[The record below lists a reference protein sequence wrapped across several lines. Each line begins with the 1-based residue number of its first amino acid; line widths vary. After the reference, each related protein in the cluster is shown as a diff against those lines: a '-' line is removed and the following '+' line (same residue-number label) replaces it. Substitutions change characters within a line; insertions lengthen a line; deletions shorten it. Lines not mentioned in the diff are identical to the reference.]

1 MIHFAVH
8 ALERSHSMK
17 LLLRRSVTV
26 IASAAVVTLLM
37 AGGYPLGAQESKTTK
52 SQTSKGK
59 QSSKTEAPADDES
72 ASKGKG
78 TGRVAPPDPTHRV
91 PPGYAKLGLTDQQKE
106 SLYKI
111 QAKYYPQIQALEKQV
126 DALRARRE
134 TEFEA
139 VLTSAQKKRLADQEE
154 QKKAESAAR
163 KAAAAKAL
171 EKTGG

>member
-1 MIHFAVH
+1 
-8 ALERSHSMK
+8 MK
-17 LLLRRSVTV
+17 PLLRRSVTV
-26 IASAAVVTLLM
+26 FTSAAVLTLLM
-37 AGGYPLGAQESKTTK
+37 TGGYPLGAQEGKSTR
-52 SQTSKGK
+52 SQTSKAKQAGK
-59 QSSKTEAPADDES
+59 ADAPAADES

-139 VLTSAQKKRLADQEE
+139 VLTPAQKKRLAEQEQ
-154 QKKAESAAR
+154 QKKAEAAAR
-163 KAAAAKAL
+163 KAAAEKAA
-171 EKTGG
+171 EKSGG